1 MEADLKKIQ
10 NKLKKALSEER
21 YEHTMGVM
29 YTAASV
35 AMAHG
40 ADLRQA
46 QYAGLL
52 HDCAKCI
59 PHKKQLTLCQEAG
72 VQISDFERNHL
83 FLLHAKLGA
92 YLAENTYG
100 IHDPEI
106 LESIRWHTTGKAGM
120 TVLEKIIYIADYIE
134 PNRDKAP
141 HLSRIRRLAFED
153 LDACMLEIL
162 SDTVTYLSNDP
173 ASMDPTT
180 LEAYE
185 YYKNHRKNEYA
196 KEGTL

>member
-1 MEADLKKIQ
+1 MEAELKNIQDNLKKV
-10 NKLKKALSEER
+10 LSEDR

-29 YTAASV
+29 YTAACM
-35 AMAHG
+35 AMVHG
-40 ADLRQA
+40 VDLRQA

-59 PHKKQLTLCQEAG
+59 PHKKQLALCQEAH
-72 VQISDFERNHL
+72 VAISDFERDHL

-92 YLAENTYG
+92 YLAEKTYG
-100 IHDPEI
+100 IHDREV
-106 LESIRWHTTGKAGM
+106 LEAIRWHTTGKAAM
-120 TVLEKIIYIADYIE
+120 SDLEKIIYIADYIE

-141 HLSRIRRLAFED
+141 HLPQVRKLAFED
-153 LDACMLEIL
+153 LDACMLAIL
-162 SDTVTYLSNDP
+162 SDTVTYLSTDP

-185 YYKNHRKNEYA
+185 YYR
-196 KEGTL
+196 GLV